1 MTNFDFLLE
10 DKQFSSF
17 ASVAVAAEQLLH
29 VDVDSCVLSCR
40 RAMEFAVKWM
50 YSVDADLHLPYDDT
64 LAVLMS
70 TEDFRGIANDDV
82 LRRMTFVRKL
92 GNNAAHTGRKITL
105 EQAELCLENLF
116 YFMDFVA
123 CLYAKTYTARAF
135 DKSLLTLTPEEALA
149 FVPDVQIDLAAL
161 VEENKTLKAELT
173 ARRAEQQQSYVPKP
187 L

>member
-1 MTNFDFLLE
+1 MTVTNFDFLLA

-17 ASVAVAAEQLLH
+17 ADVAVAAEKLLH

-70 TEDFRGIANDDV
+70 TEDFRAIATDDV

-92 GNNAAHTGRKITL
+92 GNNAAHTGRKIT
-105 EQAELCLENLF
+105 EQNRAELNSFQTDNLMADRLDHF
-116 YFMDFVA
+116 PD
-123 CLYAKTYTARAF
+123 
-135 DKSLLTLTPEEALA
+135 LTVSA
-149 FVPDVQIDLAAL
+149 FVNRDQQIC
-161 VEENKTLKAELT
+161 
-173 ARRAEQQQSYVPKP
+173 
-187 L
+187 